1 MINCDVIRFSQKR
14 LIFPLKLI
22 SDEHKT
28 TGKAIGEKKEV
39 IMVTK
44 TATTCDNGEPS
55 HNMESINDNKCLTP
69 SSPQNGT
76 INEQENSIEGSVC
89 NLNVISSINLE
100 SDFIEAVIDEY
111 KHKST
116 EALQSS

>member
-1 MINCDVIRFSQKR
+1 MTSFDFAEETFR

-28 TGKAIGEKKEV
+28 MGKAISEKTEV
-39 IMVTK
+39 TMVTK
-44 TATTCDNGEPS
+44 TATTCDNEPS

-69 SSPQNGT
+69 SSSENGT
-76 INEQENSIEGSVC
+76 INEQKKSNEGSVC

-111 KHKST
+111 KHK
-116 EALQSS
+116 